1 MKNPKWSKDI
11 LLFLPITVCDAEDGA
26 EDQNEKAKGLI
37 NKKHPWQEVKLEEE
51 VWGVSIYLSQPRL
64 EAMYLSGLESFSR
77 PVLSLSFQDVPSSPV
92 TSFVAFLWAFLRT
105 LTSILC
111 CGAQYCIQYSKR
123 GRTSTKYKG
132 RITSFDQMV
141 MLCCGH
147 SSKMHGLIWSKDFF
161 YLWTLSFVAQFF
173 HFISI

>member
-1 MKNPKWSKDI
+1 MS
-11 LLFLPITVCDAEDGA
+11 
-26 EDQNEKAKGLI
+26 
-37 NKKHPWQEVKLEEE
+37 
-51 VWGVSIYLSQPRL
+51 SIYLSQPRL

-77 PVLSLSFQDVPSSPV
+77 PVLSLSFQDVLSSPV
-92 TSFVAFLWAFLRT
+92 TSFAAFLWAFLRT

-111 CGAQYCIQYSKR
+111 CGTQYCIQYSKR

-147 SSKMHGLIWSKDFF
+147 SSKMHGLIWSKDI
-161 YLWTLSFVAQFF
+161 LPLNTELCSTILSFYIHLIPEYLFLWGTSHIFARPDFLMRSPVAPTSTGWKSTDK
-173 HFISI
+173 HILI